1 MGPQAKTKE
10 SAVNHAAID
19 LGSKESQ
26 VCVRAA
32 DGTVLYEKKH
42 PTRGLEAL
50 MKSWSPSRVVLETSS
65 EAFRVA
71 DAARAAGH
79 EVRVVRATLS
89 KQLGVGERGIKTDL
103 RDARKLSEVST
114 RIDLPSV
121 HIPTTEAREL
131 RSLVRS
137 REMLVS
143 SRTRLVNHA
152 RGWLR
157 TMLLKIRGGATAT
170 FPDRVRAV
178 TTQQNQPVPQHI
190 EHVLLVIDALNV
202 QVLASDR
209 QMRQL
214 VRASELCRRL
224 MTVPGVG
231 PVTALS
237 FVAAIDDVSRF
248 EHAYRLQS
256 YLGLTPGEDSSSERE
271 RRTSITKAGATSVRR
286 TLIQAAWAAYLRRPN
301 EPMVKWATQIA
312 DRRGK
317 FIAIVALA
325 RKMAGIL
332 YALWRDKT
340 SYRSEKSAQPAN
352 EVLPQ

>member
-1 MGPQAKTKE
+1 
-10 SAVNHAAID
+10 V
-19 LGSKESQ
+19 
-26 VCVRAA
+26 V
-32 DGTVLYEKKH
+32 YEKKH
-42 PTRGLEAL
+42 PTRGLASL
-50 MKSWSPSRVVLETSS
+50 MRSWSPSRVVLETSS

-79 EVRVVRATLS
+79 EVRVVRATLA

-121 HIPTTEAREL
+121 HIPTEQAREL

-170 FPDRVRAV
+170 FPDRFRAAA
-178 TTQQNQPVPQHI
+178 TLHKQTVPQHI
-190 EHVLLVIDALNV
+190 EQVLVVIDALNV

-209 QMRQL
+209 QMRKL

-231 PVTALS
+231 PVTALA

-248 EHAYRLQS
+248 PHAYRLQS

-271 RRTSITKAGATSVRR
+271 RRTNITKAGTTSVRR
-286 TLIQAAWAAYLRRPN
+286 TLIQAAWVAFLRRPN
-301 EPMVKWATQIA
+301 EPMVKWAAQIA
-312 DRRGK
+312 ERRGK

-332 YALWRDKT
+332 YALWRDQT
-340 SYRSEKSAQPAN
+340 SYRSEKAALPTSEAQAK
-352 EVLPQ
+352 

>member
-1 MGPQAKTKE
+1 M
-10 SAVNHAAID
+10 NHVAID

-32 DGTVLYEKKH
+32 DGQVLYERKH
-42 PTRGLEAL
+42 PTRGLGSL
-50 MKSWSPSRVVLETSS
+50 MQSWSPSRVILETSS
-65 EAFRVA
+65 EAFRIA

-79 EVRVVRATLS
+79 EVRVVRSTLA
-89 KQLGVGERGIKTDL
+89 KELGVGERGIKTDL

-121 HIPTTEAREL
+121 HIPSEEAREL

-143 SRTRLVNHA
+143 SRTRMINHV

-157 TMLLKIRGGATAT
+157 TQLLKLRGGATAT
-170 FPDRVRAV
+170 FPARVRA
-178 TTQQNQPVPQHI
+178 TATQHKQVIPAHI
-190 EHVLLVIDALNV
+190 EQLLVVIDALNV
-202 QVLASDR
+202 QALASNR
-209 QMRQL
+209 QMRGL
-214 VRASELCRRL
+214 VKANGLCRRL

-231 PVTALS
+231 PVTALA

-248 EHAYRLQS
+248 PHAYRLTS
-256 YLGLTPGEDSSSERE
+256 YLGLTPGEDSSSMRE

-286 TLIQAAWAAYLRRPN
+286 VLIQAAWSAYWSRPD
-301 EPMVKWATQIA
+301 EPMVRWAKQIA

-332 YALWRDKT
+332 YALWRDQT
-340 SYRSEKSAQPAN
+340 SYRAEKAAHLEPEMSN
-352 EVLPQ
+352 E

>member
-1 MGPQAKTKE
+1 
-10 SAVNHAAID
+10 
-19 LGSKESQ
+19 
-26 VCVRAA
+26 
-32 DGTVLYEKKH
+32 VLYEKKH
-42 PTRGLEAL
+42 PTRGLEVL
-50 MKSWSPSRVVLETSS
+50 MQSWSPSRVVLETSS

-103 RDARKLSEVST
+103 RDARKLSE
-114 RIDLPSV
+114 
-121 HIPTTEAREL
+121 AREL

-170 FPDRVRAV
+170 FPDRIRALA
-178 TTQQNQPVPQHI
+178 TQQNQPVPQHI
-190 EHVLLVIDALNV
+190 EHVLMVIDALNV

-209 QMRQL
+209 QLRQL
-214 VRASELCRRL
+214 VRANELCRRL

-248 EHAYRLQS
+248 EHAYRLTS

-340 SYRSEKSAQPAN
+340 SYRSEKSAQPTAN
-352 EVLPQ
+352 EVKPQ

>member
-1 MGPQAKTKE
+1 
-10 SAVNHAAID
+10 VNHVAID

-26 VCVRAA
+26 VCVRSA
-32 DGTVLYEKKH
+32 DGAVVYEKKH
-42 PTRGLEAL
+42 PTRELSVL
-50 MKSWSPSRVVLETSS
+50 MQSWPSSRVVLETSS

-79 EVRVVRATLS
+79 EVRVVRSTLS

-170 FPDRVRAV
+170 FPDRVRAA
-178 TTQQNQPVPQHI
+178 TTQHQQPLPQHI
-190 EHVLLVIDALNV
+190 EQVLLIIDALNV
-202 QVLASDR
+202 QVLASNR
-209 QMRQL
+209 QMSQL

-248 EHAYRLQS
+248 EHAYRLTS

-271 RRTSITKAGATSVRR
+271 RRTSITKAGSTSVRR

-301 EPMVKWATQIA
+301 EPMVKWAQQIA

-340 SYRSEKSAQPAN
+340 SYRSEKSAKPAT
-352 EVLPQ
+352 ETEMVPQ

>member
-1 MGPQAKTKE
+1 M
-10 SAVNHAAID
+10 NHVAID

-26 VCVRAA
+26 VCVRSA
-32 DGTVLYEKKH
+32 DGAVLYEKKH
-42 PTRGLEAL
+42 PTRSLEGL
-50 MKSWSPSRVVLETSS
+50 MKSWPKSRVVMETSS

-71 DAARAAGH
+71 DAAQAAGH

-89 KQLGVGERGIKTDL
+89 KQLGVGERGVKTDL

-137 REMLVS
+137 REMLIS
-143 SRTRLVNHA
+143 SRTRMVNHA

-157 TMLLKIRGGATAT
+157 TLLFRVRPGATGT
-170 FPDRVRAV
+170 FPDRLRAAAA
-178 TTQQNQPVPQHI
+178 QHNQPVPQHI
-190 EHVLLVIDALNV
+190 EQILAVIDALNV

-209 QMRQL
+209 QIRQL

-248 EHAYRLQS
+248 EYAYQLQS
-256 YLGLTPGEDSSSERE
+256 YLGLTPGEDSSSERQ
-271 RRTSITKAGATSVRR
+271 RRTSITKAGSTSVRR
-286 TLIQAAWAAYLRRPN
+286 TLVQAAWAAFLRHPDD
-301 EPMVKWATQIA
+301 PMVKWAKQIA

-325 RKMAGIL
+325 RKMSGIL
-332 YALWRDKT
+332 YALWRDET
-340 SYRSEKSAQPAN
+340 SYRREKSAQPI
-352 EVLPQ
+352 EVRTP